1 MWHYLNAVCWDNL
14 RGPVSGPQE
23 RRGSGKAG
31 RVELRDYITVLRKGW
46 VLIVV
51 LALVGVAAAAG
62 FSLLKKPV
70 YSASA
75 QVFVSTETSGSASDL
90 AQGNTFTQQRV
101 LTYSNLVD
109 TPIVLLPVISSLGLE
124 MNADQLAT
132 MVSATA
138 PTSTTLIS
146 ITVEDT
152 DAVQATEIANATS
165 QSLTRVVQDIEAT
178 DANGTSTVKLT
189 RVKQADVPLKP
200 VSPNVPVNIA
210 LGLLVGL
217 ALGVGIAVLRE
228 TLDNRVR
235 VETDVEKIS
244 DKPVVGGIAF
254 DSKASERPLI
264 VQVDPRSPRAESFRT
279 LRTNLQF
286 LDLGTGSR
294 TFVMTSSMQSEGKS
308 TTVANLAIALDS
320 AGFKVIL
327 IDADLRRPRVSE
339 YMDVDGSAGLTDVLI
354 GRAGLEDVAHPWGR
368 GNLVVLPAGQ
378 IPPNPSELLGSKA
391 MQDLIGT
398 LEDQFDYVL
407 FDAPPLLPVTDA
419 AILSKKASGAIL
431 AVASGKTHKGQ
442 LAAAVSSLEN
452 VGAPIAGFVITMMP
466 LKGPGAYG
474 YGRYGYGYGYGLDET
489 EPPQPTTKAPKKARG
504 KLGTLRRA
512 DR

>member
-1 MWHYLNAVCWDNL
+1 MHLYGTQD
-14 RGPVSGPQE
+14 RH
-23 RRGSGKAG
+23 GSGEG
-31 RVELRDYITVLRKGW
+31 QRLELRDYITVLRKGW
-46 VLIVV
+46 VLILV

-101 LTYSNLVD
+101 LTYSNLVS
-109 TPIVLLPVISSLGLE
+109 TPIVLLPVISSLKLD
-124 MNADQLAT
+124 MTADQLAK
-132 MVSATA
+132 MVTATA
-138 PTSTTLIS
+138 PTSTTLIAIS
-146 ITVEDT
+146 VSDT
-152 DAVQATEIANATS
+152 DPVQAADIANATS
-165 QSLTRVVQDIEAT
+165 QSLTNVVQDIEAT
-178 DANGTSTVKLT
+178 DANGASTVKLT
-189 RVKQADVPLKP
+189 RVKQADVPSAP
-200 VSPNVPVNIA
+200 ISPNVPVNVA

-235 VETDVEKIS
+235 TELDVEKLS

-254 DSKASERPLI
+254 DSKAAERPLI

-294 TFVMTSSMQSEGKS
+294 TFVMTSSVQSEGKS
-308 TTVANLAIALDS
+308 TTIANLAIALDS
-320 AGFKVIL
+320 AGFRVIL
-327 IDADLRRPRVSE
+327 IDADLRRPRVAQ

-354 GRAGLEDVAHPWGR
+354 GRASLEDVAHPWGR
-368 GNLVVLPAGQ
+368 GNMVVLPSGA
-378 IPPNPSELLGSKA
+378 IPPNPSELLGSRA
-391 MQDLIGT
+391 MQDLIAT
-398 LEDQFDYVL
+398 LEQQFDYVL

-419 AILSKKASGAIL
+419 AILAKKASGAIL
-431 AVASGKTHKGQ
+431 AVAAGKTHKGQ
-442 LAAAVSSLEN
+442 LSAAVASLEN

-466 LKGPGAYG
+466 VKGPGAYG
-474 YGRYGYGYGYGLDET
+474 YGRYGYGYGYGNDEDDAT
-489 EPPQPTTKAPKKARG
+489 PNRVLPPKGVGKKAG
-504 KLGTLRRA
+504 VLRRA
-512 DR
+512 ER

>member
-1 MWHYLNAVCWDNL
+1 M
-14 RGPVSGPQE
+14 
-23 RRGSGKAG
+23 
-31 RVELRDYITVLRKGW
+31 ELRDYITVLRKGW
-46 VLIVV
+46 VLILV

-101 LTYSNLVD
+101 LTYSNLVS
-109 TPIVLLPVISSLGLE
+109 TPIVLLPVISSLHLDV
-124 MNADQLAT
+124 NADQLAKQVT
-132 MVSATA
+132 ATA

-146 ITVEDT
+146 ITVQDT
-152 DAVQATEIANATS
+152 DPVRATEIANATS
-165 QSLTRVVQDIEAT
+165 QSLTNVVQDIEAT
-178 DANGTSTVKLT
+178 DASGKATVKLT
-189 RVKQADVPLKP
+189 RVKQADVPSTP
-200 VSPNVPVNIA
+200 VSPNVPVNVA

-235 VETDVEKIS
+235 TEQDVEKIS
-244 DKPVVGGIAF
+244 PKPVVGGIAF
-254 DSKASERPLI
+254 DNKASERPLI

-286 LDLGTGSR
+286 LELDAGAR

-320 AGFKVIL
+320 AGFRVIL
-327 IDADLRRPRVSE
+327 IDADLRRPRVAE
-339 YMDVDGSAGLTDVLI
+339 YMDVDGAAGLTDVLI
-354 GRAGLEDVAHPWGR
+354 GRAALEDVAQPWGR

-391 MQDLIGT
+391 MENLIAA
-398 LEDQFDYVL
+398 LEQQFDYVL

-419 AILSKKASGAIL
+419 AILAKKVSGAIV
-431 AVASGKTHKGQ
+431 AVAAGKTHKGQ
-442 LAAAVSSLEN
+442 LAAAVSSLDN
-452 VGAPIAGFVITMMP
+452 VAAPIAGFVITMMP
-466 LKGPGAYG
+466 VRGPGAYG
-474 YGRYGYGYGYGLDET
+474 YGRYGYGYGYGLDEA
-489 EPPQPTTKAPKKARG
+489 ETTRRDTGAPKKVRG
-504 KLGTLRRA
+504 KLGTVRRA

>member
-1 MWHYLNAVCWDNL
+1 M
-14 RGPVSGPQE
+14 
-23 RRGSGKAG
+23 
-31 RVELRDYITVLRKGW
+31 ELRDYITVLRKGW

-101 LTYSNLVD
+101 LTYSNLVQ
-109 TPIVLLPVISSLGLE
+109 TPIVLLPVISSLKLD

-138 PTSTTLIS
+138 PTSTTLIT
-146 ITVEDT
+146 ITVNGT
-152 DAVQATEIANATS
+152 DPVQATEIANATS
-165 QSLTRVVQDIEAT
+165 QSLTNVVQNIEAT

-189 RVKQADVPLKP
+189 RVKQADVPQKP
-200 VSPNVPVNIA
+200 ISPNVPVNIA

-235 VETDVEKIS
+235 TEPDVEKIS
-244 DKPVVGGIAF
+244 DKPVVGGIAY

-339 YMDVDGSAGLTDVLI
+339 YMDIDSSAGLTDVLI
-354 GRAGLEDVAHPWGR
+354 GRATLEDVAQPWGR
-368 GNLVVLPAGQ
+368 GSLVVLPAGQ
-378 IPPNPSELLGSKA
+378 FPPNPSELLGSKA
-391 MQDLIGT
+391 MQDLIAG
-398 LEDQFDYVL
+398 LEQQFDYVL

-431 AVASGKTHKGQ
+431 AVASGKTLKGQ
-442 LAAAVSSLEN
+442 LAAAVASLEN

-474 YGRYGYGYGYGLDET
+474 YGRYGYGYGYGLDDEQKS
-489 EPPQPTTKAPKKARG
+489 EKSQKLPKPPKSRG
-504 KLGTLRRA
+504 KLGVVRRA